1 MKQVL
6 RLVSLI
12 ALLPI
17 QCESIW
23 PHPRETLALDGSPA
37 SLSESVFSSSFK
49 SKRLSDAFERF
60 GEYASQLGKGT
71 SSRNIIESIEFQIQD
86 PSSENLDMN
95 TNVSYEIQTSEEKLF
110 ISSNNIYGAM
120 YALETLWQL
129 LDPKSGN
136 LMYSNIHI
144 RDAPQYVW
152 RGLMIDSGRR
162 FVPVDTMKNLL
173 NTMSAAKL
181 NVLHLHASD
190 FCRFGVESKIYP
202 NLTESLTGIH
212 AGFYS

>member
-1 MKQVL
+1 MCFFKKMKQVL

-110 ISSNNIYGAM
+110 ISSNKTCVRVNTRFAVRAKIKVI
-120 YALETLWQL
+120 LTLPYFW
-129 LDPKSGN
+129 PTT
-136 LMYSNIHI
+136 
-144 RDAPQYVW
+144 
-152 RGLMIDSGRR
+152 R
-162 FVPVDTMKNLL
+162 FVP
-173 NTMSAAKL
+173 
-181 NVLHLHASD
+181 
-190 FCRFGVESKIYP
+190 
-202 NLTESLTGIH
+202 
-212 AGFYS
+212 GFRRQSVF